1 MDVLIDL
8 TIKSMLKNKNRTI
21 VTIIAITLSATLMF
35 LACFLFSIYREN
47 EINNSIYSYGLQHAE
62 ISNLTYK
69 DYKTIN
75 NHNIESI
82 YPVIKDKKNYSNT
95 LIKTNKEHLENY
107 KLISGRYPSNSNEVI
122 TNKDNCLQQKE
133 PKFEDITYKIVGC
146 IDNKNYNS
154 NYNFYTVYEFNDDDI
169 VSAYIKYSEVKN
181 VRNKTLDIN
190 KNFKNT
196 SIDYNDRLLEL
207 YNESTSDIGPIRY
220 ALMIVVLIIAATI
233 IGVFTLLIIYT
244 SYSISVIERKKMYG
258 VLNSI
263 GSTKAQII
271 KSITFEAI
279 IEFLIS
285 IIIGFII
292 SFILITIGVDVV
304 NSKLLTSY
312 NVTIYP
318 IYLLICT
325 TILLVF
331 VFLSSIMPAFE
342 ASYVSPIKAI
352 MQTEDIKR
360 KKVKPNK
367 LINKLFGIE
376 GNIALKNVK
385 RNKRKY
391 TITTVSLVLSFSIF
405 VSFAIFINK
414 FSNVK
419 DYTGSIELS
428 NYDYEIIYD
437 NTTDNFIETLK
448 NLNIEDINIQRKQS
462 VSIKSL
468 NKYYK
473 DEVPKIPYEEE
484 YGSFLNLINI
494 YNYEPNKPEFIN
506 ERFVY
511 ILRDDKIDFY
521 SGPVLKNNNIEI
533 EICKKENFTN
543 LVDCTTINNIEIKNE
558 RILGTSNIDNNNTL
572 IVNTKTY
579 EELINK
585 YGSDNNNMYH
595 IYVKVKNLNEFEN
608 ELLSLKEQFDFTA
621 ENKKLESIE
630 FTREY
635 DLISIII
642 YSFLTFIIIFALLNA
657 YNSIS
662 TTMNLR
668 KREFTVLRSIG
679 MDKFNKMILLESIF
693 FSLKAIIF
701 GTIFSSLIYF
711 WMKSI
716 FKELFLLQKI
726 MDKSAVFVFPTPIK
740 YMLIASISL
749 IIITYIFM
757 KVTFK
762 KINKGNIADTLK
774 EDLF

>member
-1 MDVLIDL
+1 
-8 TIKSMLKNKNRTI
+8 
-21 VTIIAITLSATLMF
+21 
-35 LACFLFSIYREN
+35 
-47 EINNSIYSYGLQHAE
+47 
-62 ISNLTYK
+62 
-69 DYKTIN
+69 
-75 NHNIESI
+75 
-82 YPVIKDKKNYSNT
+82 
-95 LIKTNKEHLENY
+95 
-107 KLISGRYPSNSNEVI
+107 
-122 TNKDNCLQQKE
+122 
-133 PKFEDITYKIVGC
+133 
-146 IDNKNYNS
+146 
-154 NYNFYTVYEFNDDDI
+154 
-169 VSAYIKYSEVKN
+169 
-181 VRNKTLDIN
+181 
-190 KNFKNT
+190 
-196 SIDYNDRLLEL
+196 
-207 YNESTSDIGPIRY
+207 
-220 ALMIVVLIIAATI
+220 MIVVLIITATI

-405 VSFAIFINK
+405 VAFAIFINK
-414 FSNVK
+414 FNNVK
-419 DYTGSIELS
+419 NYTGSIELS

-484 YGSFLNLINI
+484 HGSSLDLINI

-533 EICKKENFTN
+533 EICKKEDFTN

-579 EELINK
+579 EELVNK
-585 YGSDNNNMYH
+585 YGNDNDNMYH
-595 IYVKVKNLNEFEN
+595 IYVKAKNLNEFEN

-630 FTREY
+630 LTREY
-635 DLISIII
+635 NLISIII

-726 MDKSAVFVFPTPIK
+726 MDKNAVFVFPTPIK

>member
-1 MDVLIDL
+1 M
-8 TIKSMLKNKNRTI
+8 
-21 VTIIAITLSATLMF
+21 IAF
-35 LACFLFSIYREN
+35 FRVRFS
-47 EINNSIYSYGLQHAE
+47 
-62 ISNLTYK
+62 
-69 DYKTIN
+69 
-75 NHNIESI
+75 
-82 YPVIKDKKNYSNT
+82 
-95 LIKTNKEHLENY
+95 
-107 KLISGRYPSNSNEVI
+107 
-122 TNKDNCLQQKE
+122 
-133 PKFEDITYKIVGC
+133 
-146 IDNKNYNS
+146 
-154 NYNFYTVYEFNDDDI
+154 
-169 VSAYIKYSEVKN
+169 
-181 VRNKTLDIN
+181 
-190 KNFKNT
+190 
-196 SIDYNDRLLEL
+196 
-207 YNESTSDIGPIRY
+207 
-220 ALMIVVLIIAATI
+220 
-233 IGVFTLLIIYT
+233 
-244 SYSISVIERKKMYG
+244 
-258 VLNSI
+258 
-263 GSTKAQII
+263 
-271 KSITFEAI
+271 
-279 IEFLIS
+279 
-285 IIIGFII
+285 
-292 SFILITIGVDVV
+292 IGVDVV

-405 VSFAIFINK
+405 VAFAIFINK
-414 FSNVK
+414 FNNVK
-419 DYTGSIELS
+419 NYTGSIELS

-484 YGSFLNLINI
+484 YGSSLDLINI

-533 EICKKENFTN
+533 EICKKEDFTN

-579 EELINK
+579 EELVNK
-585 YGSDNNNMYH
+585 YGNDNDNMYHINDNMYH
-595 IYVKVKNLNEFEN
+595 IYIKAKNLNEFEN

-630 FTREY
+630 LTREY
-635 DLISIII
+635 NLISIII

-726 MDKSAVFVFPTPIK
+726 MDKNAVFVFPTPIK

>member
-95 LIKTNKEHLENY
+95 LIKTTKEHLENY

-169 VSAYIKYSEVKN
+169 VSAYIKYNEVKN

-414 FSNVK
+414 FNNVK

-428 NYDYEIIYD
+428 NYDFEIIYD

-448 NLNIEDINIQRKQS
+448 NLNIEDIDIQRKQS

-484 YGSFLNLINI
+484 YGSSLDLINI

-533 EICKKENFTN
+533 EICNRENFTN

-579 EELINK
+579 EELVNK
-585 YGSDNNNMYH
+585 YGNDNDNMYH

-630 FTREY
+630 LTREY

-679 MDKFNKMILLESIF
+679 MNKFNKMILLESIF

-757 KVTFK
+757 KITFK

>member
-1 MDVLIDL
+1 MDVLINL

-95 LIKTNKEHLENY
+95 LIKTTKEHLENY

-414 FSNVK
+414 FNNVK

-484 YGSFLNLINI
+484 YGSSLDLINI

-533 EICKKENFTN
+533 EICNREDFTN

-579 EELINK
+579 EELVNK
-585 YGSDNNNMYH
+585 YGNDNDNMYH

-608 ELLSLKEQFDFTA
+608 KLLSLKEQFDFTA

-630 FTREY
+630 LTREY

-679 MDKFNKMILLESIF
+679 MNKFNKMILLESIF

>member
-75 NHNIESI
+75 NNNIESI
-82 YPVIKDKKNYSNT
+82 YPVIKGKKNNSNT
-95 LIKTNKEHLENY
+95 LIKTTKEHLENY

-196 SIDYNDRLLEL
+196 SIDYNERLLEL

-220 ALMIVVLIIAATI
+220 ALMIVVLIIASTI

-484 YGSFLNLINI
+484 YGSSLDLINI

-533 EICKKENFTN
+533 EICKKEDFTN

-579 EELINK
+579 EELVNK
-585 YGSDNNNMYH
+585 YGNDNDNMYH
-595 IYVKVKNLNEFEN
+595 IYVKAKNLNEFEN

>member
-1 MDVLIDL
+1 MDVLINL

-95 LIKTNKEHLENY
+95 LIKTTKEHLENY

-220 ALMIVVLIIAATI
+220 ALMIVILIIAATI

-292 SFILITIGVDVV
+292 SFIFITIGVDVV

-414 FSNVK
+414 FNNVK

-448 NLNIEDINIQRKQS
+448 NLNIEDIDIQRKQS

-484 YGSFLNLINI
+484 YGSSLDLINI

-521 SGPVLKNNNIEI
+521 SGPVLKNNDIEI
-533 EICKKENFTN
+533 EICNREDFTN

-585 YGSDNNNMYH
+585 YGNDNDNMYH

-630 FTREY
+630 LTREY

-679 MDKFNKMILLESIF
+679 MNKFNKMILLESIF

>member
-95 LIKTNKEHLENY
+95 LIKTTKEHLENY

-169 VSAYIKYSEVKN
+169 VSAYIKYNEVKN

-414 FSNVK
+414 FNNVK

-448 NLNIEDINIQRKQS
+448 NLNIEDIDIQRKQS

-484 YGSFLNLINI
+484 YGSSLDLINI

-533 EICKKENFTN
+533 EICNRENFTN

-579 EELINK
+579 EELVNK
-585 YGSDNNNMYH
+585 YGNDNDNMYH

-630 FTREY
+630 LTREY

-679 MDKFNKMILLESIF
+679 MNKFNKMILLESIF

-757 KVTFK
+757 KITFK

>member
-75 NHNIESI
+75 NQNIESI
-82 YPVIKDKKNYSNT
+82 YPVIKGKKNNSNT
-95 LIKTNKEHLENY
+95 LIKTTKEHLENY

-196 SIDYNDRLLEL
+196 SIDYNERLLEL

-448 NLNIEDINIQRKQS
+448 NLNIEDINIQRKQI

-468 NKYYK
+468 NRYYK

-484 YGSFLNLINI
+484 YGSSLDLINI

-533 EICKKENFTN
+533 EICKKEDFTN

-579 EELINK
+579 EELTNK
-585 YGSDNNNMYH
+585 YGNDNNMYH

>member
-75 NHNIESI
+75 NNNIESI
-82 YPVIKDKKNYSNT
+82 YPVIEVKKNYSNT
-95 LIKTNKEHLENY
+95 LIKTTKEHLENY
-107 KLISGRYPSNSNEVI
+107 KLISGRYPNNSNEVI
-122 TNKDNCLQQKE
+122 TNKDNCLQQKA

-146 IDNKNYNS
+146 IDNKSYNS

-181 VRNKTLDIN
+181 VRNKTLEIN
-190 KNFKNT
+190 ENFKNT
-196 SIDYNDRLLEL
+196 SIDYNERLLEL

-220 ALMIVVLIIAATI
+220 ALMIVVLIITATI

-405 VSFAIFINK
+405 VAFAIFINK
-414 FSNVK
+414 FNNVK
-419 DYTGSIELS
+419 NYTGSIELS

-484 YGSFLNLINI
+484 YGSSLDLINI

-533 EICKKENFTN
+533 EICKKEDFTN

-558 RILGTSNIDNNNTL
+558 RILDTSNIDNNNTL

-579 EELINK
+579 EELVNK
-585 YGSDNNNMYH
+585 YGNDNDNMYH
-595 IYVKVKNLNEFEN
+595 IYVKAKNLNEFEN

-621 ENKKLESIE
+621 KNKKLESIE
-630 FTREY
+630 LTREY
-635 DLISIII
+635 NLISIII

-726 MDKSAVFVFPTPIK
+726 MDKNAVFVFPTPIK

>member
-1 MDVLIDL
+1 MH
-8 TIKSMLKNKNRTI
+8 
-21 VTIIAITLSATLMF
+21 
-35 LACFLFSIYREN
+35 
-47 EINNSIYSYGLQHAE
+47 GL
-62 ISNLTYK
+62 
-69 DYKTIN
+69 
-75 NHNIESI
+75 
-82 YPVIKDKKNYSNT
+82 
-95 LIKTNKEHLENY
+95 
-107 KLISGRYPSNSNEVI
+107 
-122 TNKDNCLQQKE
+122 
-133 PKFEDITYKIVGC
+133 
-146 IDNKNYNS
+146 
-154 NYNFYTVYEFNDDDI
+154 
-169 VSAYIKYSEVKN
+169 
-181 VRNKTLDIN
+181 
-190 KNFKNT
+190 
-196 SIDYNDRLLEL
+196 
-207 YNESTSDIGPIRY
+207 
-220 ALMIVVLIIAATI
+220 
-233 IGVFTLLIIYT
+233 
-244 SYSISVIERKKMYG
+244 
-258 VLNSI
+258 
-263 GSTKAQII
+263 
-271 KSITFEAI
+271 
-279 IEFLIS
+279 
-285 IIIGFII
+285 
-292 SFILITIGVDVV
+292 
-304 NSKLLTSY
+304 
-312 NVTIYP
+312 
-318 IYLLICT
+318 
-325 TILLVF
+325 
-331 VFLSSIMPAFE
+331 
-342 ASYVSPIKAI
+342 
-352 MQTEDIKR
+352 
-360 KKVKPNK
+360 
-367 LINKLFGIE
+367 
-376 GNIALKNVK
+376 
-385 RNKRKY
+385 
-391 TITTVSLVLSFSIF
+391 
-405 VSFAIFINK
+405 
-414 FSNVK
+414 
-419 DYTGSIELS
+419 
-428 NYDYEIIYD
+428 
-437 NTTDNFIETLK
+437 

-484 YGSFLNLINI
+484 YGSSLDLINI

-533 EICKKENFTN
+533 EICNREDFTN

-579 EELINK
+579 EELVNK
-585 YGSDNNNMYH
+585 YGNDNDNMYH
-595 IYVKVKNLNEFEN
+595 IYVKAKNLNEFEN

-621 ENKKLESIE
+621 KNKKLESIE
-630 FTREY
+630 LTREY
-635 DLISIII
+635 NLISIII

-726 MDKSAVFVFPTPIK
+726 MDKNAVFVFPTPIK

-757 KVTFK
+757 KATFK

>member
-75 NHNIESI
+75 NQNIESI
-82 YPVIKDKKNYSNT
+82 YPVIKDKNNNSNT
-95 LIKTNKEHLENY
+95 LIKTTKEYLENY

-196 SIDYNDRLLEL
+196 SIDYNERLLEL

-448 NLNIEDINIQRKQS
+448 NLNIEDINIQRKQI

-484 YGSFLNLINI
+484 YGSSLDLINI

-521 SGPVLKNNNIEI
+521 SGPVLKNNDIEI
-533 EICKKENFTN
+533 EICNREDFTN

-558 RILGTSNIDNNNTL
+558 RILGTSNINNNNTL

-585 YGSDNNNMYH
+585 YGNDNDNMYH

-630 FTREY
+630 LTREY

-716 FKELFLLQKI
+716 FKELFLLQKV
-726 MDKSAVFVFPTPIK
+726 MDKNAVFIFPTPIK

-749 IIITYIFM
+749 IIITYVFM
-757 KVTFK
+757 KITFK
-762 KINKGNIADTLK
+762 KINKVNIADTLK